1 MNSFKTSS
9 LNDISIRGSAK
20 ETVSKEQMIQWIV
33 TQVNAI
39 GNTESLKYNVELVVY
54 ISSCLEIACKQN
66 NLRVD
71 KLECL
76 ISVYKE
82 LFDMSPH
89 DELVIVQILD
99 FLHKNKLIKDKVNKI
114 LVFLK
119 KSFIAIIPSF
129 LS

>member
-54 ISSCLEIACKQN
+54 ISSCLEIACKEN

>member
-89 DELVIVQILD
+89 DEVVIIQILD

>member
-89 DELVIVQILD
+89 DEVVIIQILD

-119 KSFIAIIPSF
+119 KSLIAIIPSF